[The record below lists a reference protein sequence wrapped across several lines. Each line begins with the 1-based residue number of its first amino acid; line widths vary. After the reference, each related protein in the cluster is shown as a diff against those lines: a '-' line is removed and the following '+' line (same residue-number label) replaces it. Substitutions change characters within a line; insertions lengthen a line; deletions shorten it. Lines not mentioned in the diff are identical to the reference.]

1 VTIKSLGS
9 LFQSIIGY
17 MNAGSLLSLLESL
30 LAKETLC
37 MIAISI
43 GKNVLIVALIA
54 GMYKLIQIIKSK
66 L

>member
-1 VTIKSLGS
+1 
-9 LFQSIIGY
+9 